1 MASAMYSV
9 GLRSVLPE
17 RNQQD
22 QKRRQ
27 FAWRKQDAN
36 GYPQGTEDD
45 ERPQTAEQPQ
55 FDRNDDFEPE
65 RFRVDARP
73 TSKAARAMAE
83 EAVREVAYLAK
94 EALIVEQA
102 QEENK
107 LALAESG
114 PAEYLVDNSVLQ
126 AHAPGITFRFSKR
139 MEDRDDLG
147 ELAAF
152 GTSVLGIDEGDGWL
166 RVQNPHG
173 EIRYLPTEIQGVTVL
188 SRAAA
193 TEQREAREERRKRA
207 EAAERQH
214 RDLEAWQRRAEEAER
229 LRQERLKWE
238 AERKAKEKQDDPQDP
253 LRRPESRNIAGRT
266 RNVLDRH
273 YAGEEE
279 EVPDHYQVLGVPRHA
294 TPEEITQAYRAL
306 AKLYHP
312 DRLKSSGGVLSKA
325 AAQRSHEQRMAL
337 LNAAHRVLSDQRLR
351 LAYDKTLPEPDGA
364 DEVDFAPGRSSEKA
378 EEQFDF
384 DFLGS
389 DRPFRVALGRAARA
403 AKACGSRDAVRKAMD
418 QLRGKERIA
427 LADKDGQI
435 RPSGPT
441 SPFSGLGECADPDCR
456 AHRLAWPQVRSRF
469 RDFIVARVRAAARQ
483 EEGAQPWWNPEVG
496 LRYTSV
502 GSGQLFFDLELLE
515 RIRYLGVRIAQICLI
530 DTAYAG
536 SPPSVDVRR
545 ALREFTDWQRAASQL
560 CRHEPA
566 EVLVFSEVWDYY
578 ETCCESQEN
587 SSKYPDLERY
597 RQPCD
602 LFVHCDATWPGADE
616 EVEQLAQTSLAR
628 GGLLA
633 RLSPSS
639 EEPQISVAG
648 AVETNTNS
656 FGHSLAPLLCR
667 AWVQMDAGSSVAT
680 SELTPTPSRPLQPIL
695 VEVEGDTQLEEC
707 RAAIE
712 DTETSEPKCDLA
724 LARILADAREN
735 ARKEAKRRKPP
746 AEAEKPGNARRI
758 FEASVREEEMAN
770 FSFRNEQPPLAYFR
784 DRKVSRTRV
793 PGRGRDIEKG
803 KVFDGFKF
811 LTSRDDEAETVS
823 VGQRTVSKTGLVP
836 WKVVYPSPV
845 AMRSTPKATG
855 RLVGQLHPGDIAY
868 CSAKERAGDWVR
880 VEEVPGQSIPDEVWV
895 LTDGSEFGMG
905 QLLEQVVA
913 QVKKPPS

>member
-1 MASAMYSV
+1 M
-9 GLRSVLPE
+9 
-17 RNQQD
+17 
-22 QKRRQ
+22 
-27 FAWRKQDAN
+27 
-36 GYPQGTEDD
+36 
-45 ERPQTAEQPQ
+45 AEQ
-55 FDRNDDFEPE
+55 
-65 RFRVDARP
+65 
-73 TSKAARAMAE
+73 
-83 EAVREVAYLAK
+83 AVREVAYMAK
-94 EALIVEQA
+94 EALMVEQA
-102 QEENK
+102 REEKN
-107 LALAESG
+107 LELAESG

-193 TEQREAREERRKRA
+193 TQQRQVREERQRRA
-207 EAAERQH
+207 EAAERQQK
-214 RDLEAWQRRAEEAER
+214 DLEAWQRRAEEAER

-238 AERKAKEKQDDPQDP
+238 AERKAKEKEEEDPQDP
-253 LRRPESRNIAGRT
+253 LRRTDGRKIAGRT
-266 RNVLDRH
+266 RGVLERH

-279 EVPDHYQVLGVPRHA
+279 EVPDHYQVLGVARHA

-312 DRLKSSGGVLSKA
+312 DRLKSSGGVLSQA

-337 LNAAHRVLSDQRLR
+337 LNAAHRVLSDPRLR
-351 LAYDKTLPEPDGA
+351 LAYDKTLPEPDEAG
-364 DEVDFAPGRSSEKA
+364 DMDFAPARGSEKS
-378 EEQFDF
+378 EEQYDF

-403 AKACGSRDAVRKAMD
+403 AKACGSRDAVRTAMD
-418 QLRGKERIA
+418 QLRGKERMA

-441 SPFSGLGECADPDCR
+441 SPFSGLGSCADPDCR
-456 AHRLAWPQVRSRF
+456 AHRLAWPQVRTRF
-469 RDFIVARVRAAARQ
+469 RDFILSRIRAAVRR
-483 EEGAQPWWNPEVG
+483 EEGAEPWWNPDLG

-502 GSGQLFFDLELLE
+502 GSGQLLFDLELLE
-515 RIRYLGVRIAQICLI
+515 RIRFLGVRIAQICLI

-578 ETCCESQEN
+578 ETCCESQEA

-616 EVEQLAQTSLAR
+616 EIEQLAQTSLSR
-628 GGLLA
+628 GGLLV

-648 AVETNTNS
+648 DVETNTNRS
-656 FGHSLAPLLCR
+656 GHSLAPLLCR
-667 AWVQMDAGSSVAT
+667 AWVQMDASASREMPGA
-680 SELTPTPSRPLQPIL
+680 PARPLQPIL
-695 VEVEGDTQLEEC
+695 VEVEEDAHLEEC
-707 RAAIE
+707 REAIE
-712 DTETSEPKCDLA
+712 DTKTSEPKCDLE

-735 ARKEAKRRKPP
+735 ARKEAQRKKPP
-746 AEAEKPGNARRI
+746 PEANKPGQARRI
-758 FEASVREEEMAN
+758 FEAPVREEDLAN
-770 FSFRNEQPPLAYFR
+770 FSFRNEQPPIAYFR

-793 PGRGRDIEKG
+793 PGKGRDIEKG
-803 KVFDGFKF
+803 KVFDSFKF
-811 LTSRDDEAETVS
+811 LTARDDEPDTAPAAH
-823 VGQRTVSKTGLVP
+823 RPASKQGLVP

-868 CSAKERAGDWVR
+868 CSSKERAGDWVR
-880 VEEVPGQSIPDEVWV
+880 VEEVPGQNLPDEVWV
-895 LTDGSEFGMG
+895 LTDGTEFGMG
-905 QLLEQVVA
+905 VLLQQVDA
-913 QVKKPPS
+913 KAKK